1 MPTALSPGATGRRRR
16 SWPLIGLPYRAGA
29 GRTLRRRRSRG
40 PAEIPPGAVRAGS
53 AFDPEQDAALP
64 HDLFG
69 FLQVVFGPRLPANPV
84 DVLGDVFLDRY
95 GLLRWFRPVI
105 GDWELAL

>member
-1 MPTALSPGATGRRRR
+1 
-16 SWPLIGLPYRAGA
+16 
-29 GRTLRRRRSRG
+29 TLRRRRSRG

-84 DVLGDVFLDRY
+84 DVLGDVFLDRDGRLP
-95 GLLRWFRPVI
+95 GLRPVL
-105 GDWELAL
+105 GKGAQALSFAAGKHDSVHSAEPPGAPPPLFAVRPPR